1 MELPTR
7 HVVFEHNNLKLMC
20 KTCDILVWSRHET
33 CGDGHT
39 WSTPHRSA
47 VVTIPPSHHTRSP
60 HHPPIKC
67 VLRPCIPPT
76 SFALCLNVTIDT
88 DTDQPDSVNG
98 VHTGDIYS
106 GKRDVWINR
115 AGHWERW
122 LLSDVMKLD
131 IFGEEF
137 YVSPCAAQGIQLVA
151 SIADH
156 EPQVIA
162 ARRVLGLG
170 GSDDL
175 LGALNS
181 RLKQAIFSTP
191 RIEKV
196 GCIAG
201 LCSSIPPFFIRCR
214 LHRR

>member
-1 MELPTR
+1 M
-7 HVVFEHNNLKLMC
+7 
-20 KTCDILVWSRHET
+20 
-33 CGDGHT
+33 
-39 WSTPHRSA
+39 
-47 VVTIPPSHHTRSP
+47 
-60 HHPPIKC
+60 
-67 VLRPCIPPT
+67 
-76 SFALCLNVTIDT
+76 SFPLCLNVTIDV
-88 DTDQPDSVNG
+88 DTNQPDSING

-122 LLSDVMKLD
+122 LPSNAMKLD

-137 YVSPCAAQGIQLVA
+137 YVSPCTAQGIQLVA

-162 ARRVLGLG
+162 ARQVLGLG

-175 LGALNS
+175 SDTLNS
-181 RLKQAIFSTP
+181 RLKQVVSSTP

-196 GCIAG
+196 GCIAS
-201 LCSSIPPFFIRCR
+201 LRSSVPLFCICCR